1 MKLYCVPDDA
11 NCPTPVDFDRVQQVI
26 EYLGTR
32 MDRLDDNTA
41 VAHFDGI
48 AFFISFTSAGR
59 FLSVRTVWN
68 SQTPAS
74 DRALS
79 ILFSSADTWNRERYF
94 PTIYTTIEE
103 GLIVITIDY
112 ITDVDNGFNDD
123 QLLDNISAAV
133 ATGAEALEY
142 MHSVVQVAGQ

>member
-11 NCPTPVDFDRVQQVI
+11 ASPTPVDFDRVRHTV

-32 MDRLDDNTA
+32 MEQLDDNTA

-48 AFFISFTSAGR
+48 PFFISFTSAGR
-59 FLSVRTVWN
+59 FLSLRIQWN
-68 SQTPAS
+68 SHTPAT

-112 ITDVDNGFNDD
+112 IADVNNGLNDD
-123 QLLDNISAAV
+123 QLLDNVSAAV
-133 ATGAEALEY
+133 ATGAEALGY
-142 MHSVVQVAGQ
+142 MQRVVQVAGQ